1 MVNQAADLAAG
12 QGMEQAVA
20 VAQSGTN
27 GFGVI
32 SGGSSRYES
41 GSHVDVKSVNLM
53 LGMSHGLNNSA
64 GQLTVGGFV
73 EFGHGGYDSFNSFA
87 TRPDVRADG
96 DLRYYGAGALLRQ
109 DFNQG
114 AFVEGSLRAG
124 RVRQDYDSA
133 DLTTGGLPVQYR
145 RNSSYYGA
153 HLGGGWNIGSFTL
166 SGVYLWT
173 RQGGGNVYL
182 PSEAYRFDAVNS
194 QRLRLGGQYQ
204 HALTDN
210 VTFKAGAAW
219 EYEFD
224 GKAKGRVRV
233 VNRVFELDSPSLK
246 GSTGIFSLGLGIK
259 PQANQGWN
267 VDVGVQGYTGKRKGV
282 GGNVRVKY
290 AF

>member
-12 QGMEQAVA
+12 PGMEQAVA
-20 VAQSGTN
+20 AARGSQA
-27 GFGVI
+27 FGAV
-32 SGGSSRYES
+32 SGGNSRYES

-153 HLGGGWNIGSFTL
+153 HLGGGWNVGPFTL

-173 RQGGGNVYL
+173 RQSGGNVNL
-182 PSEAYRFDAVNS
+182 PNEPYHFDAINS

-224 GKAKGRVRV
+224 GKAKGRVFG
-233 VNRVFELDSPSLK
+233 FELDSPSLK

-259 PQANQGWN
+259 PQASQGWN